1 MKHAQKLGLVLSL
14 LLALA
19 CQKPPPPA
27 PDAASSAAQALPLPQ
42 EATATVFG
50 IPPPI
55 DPTVTFALP
64 RGEVAVDAPIV
75 LAFSEPM
82 VPLAAVDLAA
92 TVTAVTVTPAVPLH
106 WRWVATDT
114 LVGEPQ
120 PGWPHAT
127 PLHMHMA
134 PLPTRAGRQMQRG
147 LDWDFQTAPP
157 RLLWTSPPE
166 KEAFAPRNA
175 RVALLLDQPVDL
187 GELRAHL
194 TVSSQA
200 RAADDDPV
208 AKSATPLDF
217 QLALADAKALG
228 AAIPPDLTGQLV
240 ALTFPQKLP
249 PWQRVT
255 VTLTAGL
262 RGKAGTLA
270 TLAAQTLTFGTAGGR
285 SDAAAGALEP
295 FALLQIDGNTDADP
309 DTWHAA
315 SLHFSTAIAPADQ
328 TKLLKASP
336 ALKDLRLSCYDT
348 QCSIHGAFA
357 PATTYTFTL
366 SPQFE
371 DAHGRRLGKPIVLT
385 RTFGHRTPQ
394 LSIDT
399 DGSVMELQQKPHTV
413 AVTLRNLNHVTARA
427 FVVPPQTPYAVVHAL
442 SVDDP
447 GYAVALATL
456 GKPVELPM
464 KAAQQPDVI
473 ERRVVDLDA
482 ALAGQPGRVW
492 LEVATPD
499 IVRPVG
505 QRWAPAG
512 KEGRL
517 FQVTDLHIA
526 AKVAENESL
535 FWVTALQTGQP
546 VAGARVELQDE
557 NDEVVWRGA
566 TNADGLATGPGGLTW
581 RQRKKQMERR
591 VTASQ
596 GGDAAVLEIVEPSEW
611 AAENSPRED
620 AERGWLFTD
629 KPIYRQGE
637 TVQVK
642 GLLRLVGKDG
652 LSLPAAGR
660 EATLHLVDPLGHATS
675 EATVRLSARGTF
687 AAALTLP
694 TNGATGGWQV
704 AAKSQDAQ
712 FGATVQLAV
721 YHVPRTR
728 LEVALKAK
736 HVARGDVVHG
746 DVQASW
752 FSGGPLD
759 HAPTHVTASGMA
771 EAFEPPGWAEFQF
784 GVNAWQEDDA
794 AGARNVLNHELRT
807 TTDDRGRALFQVPT
821 GVAMDRSLHVEVA
834 ASVQDPNG
842 RDMAASTAFW
852 LHPAAAL
859 VGVALQSAFA
869 TAHTPLPVRLIA
881 SDPQGHA
888 LADLPIAV
896 KLLRRDWKAIRVRG
910 MAGETSWE
918 TRQVTTPVGQC
929 AVRSAALPVDCTL
942 TLGDAGLYA
951 LQVTVR
957 DKQGRT
963 ALTTLDFYASGAGMS
978 WGPDAGD
985 QPLLVAD
992 KATYKVG
999 DVAHI
1004 LVRNQAPNALA
1015 LVTEER
1021 AGIQRTRLVKLADT
1035 EHLGG
1040 GGATLD
1046 VPIEARHAPNV
1057 HIGVMAIAGRRGEGA
1072 LGLDT
1077 GAPSLQ
1083 VQAIELTVDPG
1094 EHRLQVTVT
1103 PERKKALPGQ
1113 KTTVEVAVK
1122 DAAGRP
1128 RAAEVTLWAVDEGV
1142 LALTGEATP
1151 DPLTRLYAAIARGVD
1166 ERALMDALVRRRAGE
1181 EKGDAGGG
1189 GGEHGMTRSNLRD
1202 VAFWQAA
1209 IQLPADGK
1217 ARHTFTLPDN
1227 LTTWRI
1233 MAVAIDGP
1241 GDFGSGD
1248 AQLEVAKP
1256 LMVQPAL
1263 PRSVAVGDAVELTA
1277 TVRNRQAFAVAVHT
1291 RLTLAMAQPNLGV
1304 PLAIDGPSEVTLTLA
1319 PQQSQEVR
1327 FHVKATAAGAVQVK
1341 WQATATAPH
1350 HPDALDA
1357 VEEPLEVRTLQPLET
1372 VASWTQV
1379 LGNRLEVLRKD
1390 ANVVADRGGLR
1401 VAVARSLAAGVE
1413 GDIQA
1418 LNDYPYACTEQ
1429 LTSRLQG
1436 QLVVLQLR
1444 HGDPAALPGIAGDA
1458 AGLAQKLIDRIAAR
1472 AQPAGGIALWDD
1484 GDSHFDATLWAV
1496 WVLAQ
1501 GKSLALHVDE
1511 SLLPRAVRWLQ
1522 SHAPKERQVQVL
1534 AVAAAVGLADA
1545 ATAESFF
1552 IARSQLGADDQLWL
1566 ALGLLHIGP
1575 THIPQVLTLLEPLLA
1590 DLRIDGE
1597 TSYLPR
1603 APSTWAWS
1611 SAVQRQ
1617 AMLVELLTHVAPDHP
1632 LLPRLTR
1639 WLVRQ
1644 QGGHGWSNT
1653 HETAWLLRALMD
1665 ARQSPAPPGTYA
1677 VAVAGKTL
1685 LSGPL
1690 KASLQVDTAD
1700 VPQAQLPYGD
1710 TRLQLDHQGQG
1721 PLWLRL
1727 EYSYALQ
1734 TPPQEARNH
1743 GFLVRRRLFTVRG
1756 EPVTGPLH
1764 RGDQVIV
1771 QLEVTAGDAWQD
1783 VAIVDQPAAG
1793 LEPIDLQFSNHDAGL
1808 AQRLAAL
1815 QLDRHARLGWAQH
1828 TELAGRE
1835 VRFFANLQPGT
1846 QVFRYVAR
1854 AANRGH
1860 FLDPGSRADAM
1871 YRPDVFGTT
1880 GAGTLTIE

>member
-1 MKHAQKLGLVLSL
+1 MKHTQKLGLL
-14 LLALA
+14 LLLVCLGA
-19 CQKPPPPA
+19 CQKPPQPS
-27 PDAASSAAQALPLPQ
+27 PDVMATAAQPQPLPN
-42 EATATVFG
+42 EVTATVFG
-50 IPPPI
+50 IAPPI

-64 RGEVAVDAPIV
+64 SSEVAVDTPIV

-82 VPLAAVDLAA
+82 VPLTAVDLAA
-92 TVTAVTVTPAVPLH
+92 TASAVTVTPDVPLR

-127 PLHMHMA
+127 PLHVHMA
-134 PLPTRAGRQMQRG
+134 PLTTRAGRLMRQG

-157 RLLWTSPPE
+157 QLLWTAPQE
-166 KEAFAPRNA
+166 GEAFAPRNS

-187 GELRAHL
+187 TQLREHL
-194 TVSSQA
+194 TVTSQA
-200 RAADDDPV
+200 RAADDDPL
-208 AKSATPLDF
+208 AESETPLAF
-217 QLALADAKALG
+217 QAALADAKTLG
-228 AAIPPDLTGQLV
+228 DAIPPDLTGQLV
-240 ALTFPQKLP
+240 ALSFAQKLP

-255 VTLTAGL
+255 VTVTPGM

-270 TLAAQTLTFGTAGGR
+270 TIAAQSLTFGTAGGAA
-285 SDAAAGALEP
+285 DAASGALEP
-295 FALLQIDGNTDADP
+295 FALLQVDGNTDADP
-309 DTWHAA
+309 DTWQAA
-315 SLHFSTAIAPADQ
+315 TLEFTTAIAPADQ
-328 TKLLKASP
+328 TRLLKATP
-336 ALKDLRLSCYDT
+336 PIKDLRLSCYDT
-348 QCSIHGAFA
+348 RCTIHGEFA
-357 PATTYTFTL
+357 PATTYTLTL

-371 DAHGRRLGKPIVLT
+371 DAHGRHLGKPIVLT
-385 RTFGHRTPQ
+385 RSFGHRTPQ
-394 LSIDT
+394 LNIDT
-399 DGSVMELQQKPHTV
+399 DGTVMELQQKPHAV
-413 AVTLRNLNHVTARA
+413 AITLRNLNHVTARA

-442 SVDDP
+442 RESDP
-447 GYAVALATL
+447 GYAAALASL
-456 GKPVELPM
+456 GKPIELPI
-464 KAAQQPDVI
+464 KATQKPDTI

-482 ALAGQPGRVW
+482 ALAGRPGRVW
-492 LEVATPD
+492 LEVVTPD
-499 IVRPVG
+499 ITRLPD
-505 QRWAPAG
+505 QRWAPSG

-535 FWVTALQTGQP
+535 FWVTSLQTGQP
-546 VAGARVELQDE
+546 IAGARVELQDE
-557 NDEVVWRGA
+557 NDEVVWREA
-566 TNADGLATGPGGLTW
+566 TNADGLTTGPGGLTW
-581 RQRKKQMERR
+581 QQRKKHMERR
-591 VTASQ
+591 VTAQ
-596 GGDAAVLEIVEPSEW
+596 KDGDAVTLEVVEPSEW
-611 AAENSPRED
+611 AAEDSGRED

-637 TVQVK
+637 TVQIK

-660 EATLHLVDPLGHATS
+660 EATLRLVDPFGHTAT

-687 AAALTLP
+687 AAALALP
-694 TNGATGGWQV
+694 TNGATGSWHV
-704 AAKSQDAQ
+704 AAKSQNAQ
-712 FGATVQLAV
+712 FGTTVQLAV

-728 LEVALKAK
+728 LDVALKAK
-736 HVARGDVVHG
+736 QVARGDVVRG

-752 FSGGPLD
+752 FSGGPLE
-759 HAPTHVTASGMA
+759 HAPTHVTASGIA
-771 EAFEPPGWAEFQF
+771 EAFEPPGWPEFQF

-807 TTDDRGRALFQVPT
+807 TTDDRGRAQFQVPT

-869 TAHTPLPVRLIA
+869 TAHAPLPVRLIA

-896 KLLRRDWKAIRVRG
+896 KLLRREWKAMRVHG
-910 MAGETSWE
+910 MSGETSWE
-918 TRQVTTPVGQC
+918 TRQVTTPVGNC
-929 AVRSAALPVDCTL
+929 TVKSAALPVDCTL
-942 TLGDAGLYA
+942 TLADAGLYA

-963 ALTTLDFYASGAGMS
+963 ALTTLDFYASGADMT
-978 WGPDAGD
+978 WGPDAAD
-985 QPLLVAD
+985 QPLLIAD
-992 KATYKVG
+992 KAAYKVG

-1021 AGIQRTRLVKLADT
+1021 AGIQRTRLVKLADN
-1035 EHLGG
+1035 
-1040 GGATLD
+1040 ATLD

-1057 HIGVMAIAGRRGEGA
+1057 HIGVMAIAGRRGDGA

-1083 VQAIELTVDPG
+1083 MQAIELTVDPG
-1094 EHRLQVTVT
+1094 EHRLQVVVT
-1103 PERKKALPGQ
+1103 PEHKKALPGQ

-1122 DAAGRP
+1122 DTAGRP

-1142 LALTGEATP
+1142 LSLTGEATP
-1151 DPLTRLYAAIARGVD
+1151 DPLTTLYAAIARGVE

-1181 EKGDAGGG
+1181 LKGDAGGG

-1248 AQLEVAKP
+1248 VQMEVAKP

-1277 TVRNRQAFAVAVHT
+1277 TLRNRQAFAVSVHAQ
-1291 RLTLAMAQPNLGV
+1291 LTLTG
-1304 PLAIDGPSEVTLTLA
+1304 PLAIDGPGEATLTLA

-1327 FHVKATAAGAVQVK
+1327 FRVKATAAGAVQVK
-1341 WQATATAPH
+1341 WQAKATAPRQ
-1350 HPDALDA
+1350 PDALDA
-1357 VEEPLEVRTLQPLET
+1357 VEEPLEVRTLQPLES
-1372 VASWTQV
+1372 VASWAQV
-1379 LGNRLEVLRKD
+1379 TGNRVDVLRKD

-1401 VAVARSLAAGVE
+1401 VAVSRSLAAGME
-1413 GDIQA
+1413 GDITA

-1436 QLVVLQLR
+1436 QLALMQLR
-1444 HGDPAALPGIAGDA
+1444 RVDPGALPAMTGDA
-1458 AGLAQKLIDRIAAR
+1458 KALAQTLIERIAAR
-1472 AQPAGGIALWDD
+1472 AQDRGGIALWD
-1484 GDSHFDATLWAV
+1484 GGEAHFDATLWAL
-1496 WVLAQ
+1496 WVLADVDRQ
-1501 GKSLALHVDE
+1501 ALPLNE
-1511 SLLPRAVRWLQ
+1511 ALLLRAVRWLR
-1522 SHAPKERQVQVL
+1522 SHAPEDRQVQVL
-1534 AVAAAVGLADA
+1534 AVAAAVGATLPTAVELADP

-1552 IARSQLGADDQLWL
+1552 AGRSQLGADDRLWL
-1566 ALGLLHIGP
+1566 ALALARLGWPSHK
-1575 THIPQVLTLLEPLLA
+1575 PQVLTLLEPLLA

-1597 TSYLPR
+1597 TSYLPS

-1617 AMLVELLTHVAPDHP
+1617 AMLVELLTRVAPDHP

-1644 QGGHGWSNT
+1644 QGGRGWGST
-1653 HETAWLLRALMD
+1653 HETAWLLRALMGSLQG
-1665 ARQSPAPPGTYA
+1665 AAPTGTYA
-1677 VAVAGKTL
+1677 FAVAGQTL
-1685 LSGPL
+1685 LSGPV
-1690 KASLQVDTAD
+1690 KASLRVDTAEI
-1700 VPQAQLPYGD
+1700 PQAQLAYGD
-1710 TRLQLDHQGQG
+1710 TRLQLDRQGQG

-1727 EYSYALQ
+1727 TFSYALQ

-1756 EPVTGPLH
+1756 EPITGPLH

-1783 VAIVDQPAAG
+1783 VAIVDRPAAG

-1815 QLDRHARLGWAQH
+1815 QVDRHARLGWPTH

-1846 QVFRYVAR
+1846 QIFRYVAR
-1854 AANRGH
+1854 AANRGR
-1860 FLDPGSRADAM
+1860 FLDPGARADAM

-1880 GAGTLTIE
+1880 GASALSIE